1 MALFKNA
8 TEKTVDT
15 PVVKEP
21 NAFSSGA
28 LKFLFGFR
36 FVSLIGVFIGSI
48 IYNIQ
53 SETNPLDVILTSLN
67 LYLIGL
73 LIVFVVHFILWIFS
87 DKATFYN
94 IKGRVF
100 GFVID
105 YVFLLLSI
113 LSTVGAL
120 FLINAF
126 LL

>member
-8 TEKTVDT
+8 TGKKADT
-15 PVVKEP
+15 PVVKEQ
-21 NAFSSGA
+21 NTFLSGV

-94 IKGRVF
+94 IKGRIF
-100 GFVID
+100 GFVFD

-113 LSTVGAL
+113 LCTVGSL